1 LQNQILMLASAYE
14 KRWKFMFVREWERR
28 IAKDQT
34 KENVVAAVIVAVAD
48 NGKLGNQKCFR
59 VKFLQSNYKW

>member
-1 LQNQILMLASAYE
+1 MLRFSNRRGEIEVYVCARVSE
-14 KRWKFMFVREWERR
+14 REEF
-28 IAKDQT
+28 AKDQT

-59 VKFLQSNYKW
+59 SEILQSNYK